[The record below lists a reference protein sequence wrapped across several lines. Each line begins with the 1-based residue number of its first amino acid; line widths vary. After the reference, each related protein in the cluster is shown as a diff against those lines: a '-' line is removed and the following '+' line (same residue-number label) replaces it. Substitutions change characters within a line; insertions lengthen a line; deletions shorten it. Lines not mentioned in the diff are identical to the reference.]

1 MILTFHQCDG
11 LGGVV
16 EDADLIISTDQPA
29 VLNADE
35 SDELPTLIETF
46 KKFQYVSGEH
56 GFIGGVGY
64 AALLGVGIEVG
75 VAEFYGDTRS
85 QSVFAPQLE
94 GQLVDHFEQHVFHIL
109 LIQGILCEGPFLGH
123 GFLFAVGDDEAAVYA
138 VGFFPQLATGISKL
152 SLE

>member
-1 MILTFHQCDG
+1 VEAFLNLAIRFITSIFPLGFLIEISRPHYFISPKASSNMILTFHQCDG

-85 QSVFAPQLE
+85 QSVFAP
-94 GQLVDHFEQHVFHIL
+94 
-109 LIQGILCEGPFLGH
+109 
-123 GFLFAVGDDEAAVYA
+123 
-138 VGFFPQLATGISKL
+138 
-152 SLE
+152 